1 MREKLRACICCLS
14 FCCFFEFEIIVGE
27 LSEQRS
33 DVCGGAL
40 GVGGD
45 FFVLQAEQEQ
55 TIEEIHADTYFFVV
69 AASAFCAQFND
80 IGQHLV
86 VHLTVVGILV
96 VLQQPL
102 VRLFQFLEQ
111 VFVNLEMATLSQALA
126 NHHLA
131 MVLVP
136 FFIGSAV
143 VVVVEGKAREVFR
156 FDAVEVQIVGTQN
169 ILYLPEIE
177 EMLNTTFPTELL
189 GYFHDKEEGEN

>member
-27 LSEQRS
+27 LSEHRS

-45 FFVLQAEQEQ
+45 FLVLQAEQEQ

-111 VFVNLEMATLSQALA
+111 VFVNLEMATLSQTLA

-131 MVLVP
+131 VVLVP
-136 FFIGSAV
+136 LFIGSAV

>member
-27 LSEQRS
+27 LPEQRS

-45 FFVLQAEQEQ
+45 VLVLQAEQEQ

-111 VFVNLEMATLSQALA
+111 VLVNLEMATLSQALA

-131 MVLVP
+131 VVLVP
-136 FFIGSAV
+136 LFIGSAV
-143 VVVVEGKAREVFR
+143 VVVVEGKARQVFR
-156 FDAVEVQIVGTQN
+156 LDAVEVQIVGTQN

>member
-33 DVCGGAL
+33 DVCGSAL

-96 VLQQPL
+96 VLQQSL
-102 VRLFQFLEQ
+102 VCLFQFLEQ

-131 MVLVP
+131 VVLVP

-156 FDAVEVQIVGTQN
+156 LDAVEVQIVGTQN

>member
-86 VHLTVVGILV
+86 LHLTVVGILV

-131 MVLVP
+131 VVLVP

-143 VVVVEGKAREVFR
+143 VVVVEGKAR
-156 FDAVEVQIVGTQN
+156 
-169 ILYLPEIE
+169 
-177 EMLNTTFPTELL
+177 
-189 GYFHDKEEGEN
+189 